1 MSPNAFTVEVI
12 YDRESRMWV
21 AECGALCIVTEAPS
35 YEALI
40 ERVWEVAPEIA
51 ALNGVQFDATSLL
64 RFEQLT
70 TSEFHV

>member
-1 MSPNAFTVEVI
+1 MSPNTFTVEVI
-12 YDRESRMWV
+12 YDPESSMWV
-21 AECGALCIVTEAPS
+21 ADCEALRIVTEAPS